1 MQSNKPH
8 PHKRVRHLE
17 NVHIPLWLF
26 KDTCW
31 MLKFKLLGTVL
42 IGPTVTVALIIA
54 WRTRQNKNLFL
65 PNLAVAFWISAN
77 SAWML
82 GEFFE
87 LPFFWY
93 SLTLFLAGI
102 GAISWF
108 IVLLLRGKVSLE

>member
-1 MQSNKPH
+1 
-8 PHKRVRHLE
+8 
-17 NVHIPLWLF
+17 
-26 KDTCW
+26 
-31 MLKFKLLGTVL
+31 MLKFKLLGTIL
-42 IGPTVTVALIIA
+42 IVPTVTVALIIA
-54 WRTRQNKNLFL
+54 WRTRHNKNLFL

-93 SLTLFLAGI
+93 SLSLFLAGI

-108 IVLLLRGKVSLE
+108 IVQLVRGKATLD